1 MWWYNLQIFYLSMRS
16 KLNAVV
22 VNTKKELKVA
32 IKNSAEEID
41 LQGKILKQYKAFKLL
56 KKYGLPTASIG
67 AISLF
72 LLKSGK
78 GINPDSFLRNAADQG
93 DKIDPK
99 LIIDALKVIIPVILL
114 LIPIMFA
121 LSKDYEEIE
130 YDLKNGKAKFKK
142 KSK

>member
-1 MWWYNLQIFYLSMRS
+1 M
-16 KLNAVV
+16 
-22 VNTKKELKVA
+22 
-32 IKNSAEEID
+32 
-41 LQGKILKQYKAFKLL
+41 QGKILKQYKAFKLL